1 VGVVARWALPSFASL
16 SLLVILYLLW
26 MDAWRFLLDSD
37 TGWHIRTGELI
48 AATGRVPREDPFS
61 HTLPGSPWFAWE
73 WLTDLGMAKLHEAAG
88 LGGVVLGSLVVLLL
102 AYALLQALM
111 RQWGA
116 DPLIATGLTFL
127 AALCSIV
134 HWLARPHL
142 LSILLLVIWLW
153 MVEGYRRR
161 GKRWIYAIPVLILL
175 WANLHGAFV
184 ITLPIL
190 LIYAVAEWGE
200 QRLRG
205 EHQWRRLL
213 PYLVAAGGSALAA
226 LGTPF
231 GFGLY
236 RHLWQYLQDEELLRS
251 IQEFQSPDFHTL
263 DGKLI
268 EILLLLGAGAV
279 MLALRRGRL
288 VELGLYLLWF
298 HLTLQSQRH
307 VTLAAV
313 TLTPIIAEQATW
325 AVREVVKQWVASAG
339 KGQRLL
345 RALVGWYRGI
355 LAIDRQLTGALVL
368 VIVLAGLAGVA
379 GTGAADKLLSARFS
393 PERFPV
399 EAASVLLR
407 ESLPDKGYAHD
418 QFGGYLIY
426 RLSPRYRVFVDGRS
440 DFYRQGTVLA
450 DMQKVAGVSPEWATK
465 LDQYGIQWLLLRR
478 DEPLSLVARLSG
490 DWVLLH
496 EDKVAQIL
504 IRADL
509 RPPAS
514 RQSDLSDP
522 DLSDPKDGKSEREA
536 RNAPSIDEKEKDR
549 RASASEIRQE

>member
-1 VGVVARWALPSFASL
+1 MRGSRGDGRVGVFARWALPSFANL

-231 GFGLY
+231 
-236 RHLWQYLQDEELLRS
+236 
-251 IQEFQSPDFHTL
+251 
-263 DGKLI
+263 
-268 EILLLLGAGAV
+268 
-279 MLALRRGRL
+279 
-288 VELGLYLLWF
+288 
-298 HLTLQSQRH
+298 
-307 VTLAAV
+307 
-313 TLTPIIAEQATW
+313 
-325 AVREVVKQWVASAG
+325 
-339 KGQRLL
+339 
-345 RALVGWYRGI
+345 
-355 LAIDRQLTGALVL
+355 
-368 VIVLAGLAGVA
+368 
-379 GTGAADKLLSARFS
+379 
-393 PERFPV
+393 
-399 EAASVLLR
+399 
-407 ESLPDKGYAHD
+407 
-418 QFGGYLIY
+418 
-426 RLSPRYRVFVDGRS
+426 
-440 DFYRQGTVLA
+440 
-450 DMQKVAGVSPEWATK
+450 
-465 LDQYGIQWLLLRR
+465 
-478 DEPLSLVARLSG
+478 
-490 DWVLLH
+490 
-496 EDKVAQIL
+496 
-504 IRADL
+504 
-509 RPPAS
+509 
-514 RQSDLSDP
+514 
-522 DLSDPKDGKSEREA
+522 
-536 RNAPSIDEKEKDR
+536 
-549 RASASEIRQE
+549 

>member
-1 VGVVARWALPSFASL
+1 MVARWALPSFGSL

-61 HTLPGSPWFAWE
+61 HTLPGAPWFAWE
-73 WLTDLGMAKLHEAAG
+73 WLADLGMARVHGAAG
-88 LGGVVLGSLVVLLL
+88 LGGVVVGSLIVLLL
-102 AYALLQALM
+102 AYALLQVLM

-116 DPLIATGLTFL
+116 DPVVATGLTIL

-142 LSILLLVIWLW
+142 FSILMMVVWLW
-153 MVEGYRRR
+153 MVESYRRR
-161 GKRWIYAIPVLILL
+161 GSRWIYAIPALILL

-184 ITLPIL
+184 ITLPLL
-190 LIYAVAEWGE
+190 LIYAIGEWGE
-200 QRLRG
+200 QLWRG
-205 EHQWRRLL
+205 ERQWRRLL
-213 PYLVAAGGSALAA
+213 PYFVAAGGSALAA

-231 GFGLY
+231 GWGLY
-236 RHLWQYLQDEELLRS
+236 RHLWKYLRDDELLRS

-279 MLALRRGRL
+279 ALALRRGRL
-288 VELGLYLLWF
+288 VELGLYLLWS

-325 AVREVVKQWVASAG
+325 AAREAVQRWSSSAG
-339 KGQRLL
+339 KGGRLF
-345 RALVGWYRGI
+345 RALLGWYRGI
-355 LAIDRQLTGALVL
+355 LSIDRQLTGALVL
-368 VIVLAGLAGVA
+368 VIVLAGLVGVA
-379 GTGAADKLLSARFS
+379 AAGWAGNLRSSRFS
-393 PERFPV
+393 PDQFPV

-426 RLSPRYRVFVDGRS
+426 RLYPRYRVFVDGRS

-478 DEPLSLVARLSG
+478 DEPLSLMARLSG

-496 EDKVAQIL
+496 EDRVAQIL
-504 IRADL
+504 IRATL

-514 RQSDLSDP
+514 RQMAP
-522 DLSDPKDGKSEREA
+522 RDGKITGATLIEGKRE
-536 RNAPSIDEKEKDR
+536 
-549 RASASEIRQE
+549 

>member
-1 VGVVARWALPSFASL
+1 MGVVARWALPSFGSL

-61 HTLPGSPWFAWE
+61 HTLPGAPWFAWE
-73 WLTDLGMAKLHEAAG
+73 WLADLGMAKLHEVAG
-88 LGGVVLGSLVVLLL
+88 LGGVVVGALIILLL
-102 AYALLQALM
+102 AYARLQSLM

-116 DPLIATGLTFL
+116 DPLIATGLTIL

-142 LSILLLVIWLW
+142 FSILLMVIWLGL
-153 MVEGYRRR
+153 VEGYRRR
-161 GKRWIYAIPVLILL
+161 GTRWIYAVPVLILL

-190 LIYAVAEWGE
+190 LIYAIGEWGE

-205 EHQWRRLL
+205 EVQWKRIL
-213 PYLVAAGGSALAA
+213 PYLVVAGGSAVAA

-231 GFGLY
+231 GVGLY
-236 RHLWQYLQDEELLRS
+236 RHLWRYLRDEELLRS

-268 EILLLLGAGAV
+268 EILLLSGAGAV
-279 MLALRRGRL
+279 MWALRRGRL

-325 AVREVVKQWVASAG
+325 AIREVVKLWVASAG
-339 KGQRLL
+339 NGRQLL
-345 RALVGWYRGI
+345 QALVGWYRGI
-355 LAIDRQLTGALVL
+355 LTIDRQLTGAFVL
-368 VIVLAGLAGVA
+368 VIVLAGMVGVA
-379 GTGAADKLLSARFS
+379 GAGGADKLLSARFS

-426 RLSPRYRVFVDGRS
+426 RLYPRYRVFVDGRS

-504 IRADL
+504 IRSDL
-509 RPPAS
+509 RPPAL
-514 RQSDLSDP
+514 RQSD
-522 DLSDPKDGKSEREA
+522 A
-536 RNAPSIDEKEKDR
+536 KDR
-549 RASASEIRQE
+549 KIEGEAGAAP